1 MRRKHAEIQNRK
13 DKYMSTFVIDSENNI
28 TVYGDGDSVPNVPD
42 AERFTTT
49 EEFRQ
54 LAEKWPGERLVEVWN
69 GIPGLKPVK
78 KFTDR
83 KTALSRIWKAIQS
96 LVGAVRKE
104 TADVATDEVEEGNR
118 ARPAKKRVGAKRS
131 HGSGKLAAKPK
142 AAPDLREG
150 TKTAKVLALLRQPK
164 GATLREIMKVTGW
177 QAHSVRGFIS
187 GALRRKLGL
196 TVESTKREDGDRL
209 YKVFR

>member
-1 MRRKHAEIQNRK
+1 MN
-13 DKYMSTFVIDSENNI
+13 TFVINSENNI
-28 TVYGDGDSVPNVPD
+28 TVYAHGDSVPNVPD

-54 LAEKWPGERLVEVWN
+54 LAEKWPGERLVDLWN

-96 LVGAVRKE
+96 LGGAVRKE

-118 ARPAKKRVGAKRS
+118 ARPGKKRVGAKRFARFGQA
-131 HGSGKLAAKPK
+131 GSK
-142 AAPDLREG
+142 AQSCPGSARGYENSKSSRLVATAERRDAEG
-150 TKTAKVLALLRQPK
+150 DHECDRMA
-164 GATLREIMKVTGW
+164 GAFCTRIH
-177 QAHSVRGFIS
+177 QR
-187 GALRRKLGL
+187 
-196 TVESTKREDGDRL
+196 ST
-209 YKVFR
+209 